1 MHFTGTIT
9 PFAGD
14 ARARRHSPARLAT
27 SAKSAA
33 ATPLNWASVG
43 GVEGRDAL
51 MPVCGPTRA
60 GAEDKTTLRTPKV
73 RARGVLAMAVLVS
86 VSVQAEPQ
94 KFRAQEALSQC
105 WTPEAL
111 SGTPK
116 EKRIEK
122 NVERAYKGLPAGQP
136 RTTRLP
142 EQWRG
147 VIRRVDLPPGVMKVA
162 LTFDLCEQPHEIAG
176 YDGAIVDLLR
186 ETHTRAT
193 FFAGG
198 KWIANHDERARQLI
212 ADPLF
217 DVGNHGWEHRN
228 LRLARGQRLLDEI
241 NAPQLAYGKVYAG
254 LVRDQCV
261 APDRSER
268 VREISPQPGLP
279 WLFRFPFGACDAQ
292 SLRAVADAGLLAIQ
306 WDLSSGD
313 PMRHLSAAHMASAV
327 VHGARPGSIVLFHA
341 NGRGWQTAQ
350 ALRVAIPALRA
361 RGFELV
367 TVSDLLNTEGAR
379 PVMNQICY
387 DARPGD
393 TNRYDNI
400 AKRLEA
406 TYDAFDVTFGSR
418 SPKNKAKAGE
428 PVVVSPPF
436 RIEEGLG
443 YK

>member
-1 MHFTGTIT
+1 
-9 PFAGD
+9 
-14 ARARRHSPARLAT
+14 
-27 SAKSAA
+27 
-33 ATPLNWASVG
+33 
-43 GVEGRDAL
+43 

-60 GAEDKTTLRTPKV
+60 GPVDK
-73 RARGVLAMAVLVS
+73 RATRIPRVCAVGVTGMAILVLLS
-86 VSVQAEPQ
+86 GQAEPP
-94 KFRAQEALSQC
+94 KSRAPEALRQC

-111 SGTPK
+111 GGNPR
-116 EKRIEK
+116 EKRIEQ
-122 NVERAYKGLPAGQP
+122 NIERAYKRLPAGQP
-136 RTTRLP
+136 RATRLP

-176 YDGAIVDLLR
+176 YDSAIVDLLR
-186 ETHTRAT
+186 ETNTRAT

-198 KWIANHDERARQLI
+198 KWIANHEERARQLI

-217 DVGNHGWEHRN
+217 EVGNHTWEHRN
-228 LRLARGQRLLDEI
+228 LRRARGQRLLDEI

-261 APDRSER
+261 APDRAEK
-268 VREISPQPGLP
+268 VQGISAQPGQP
-279 WLFRFPFGACDAQ
+279 WLFRFPFGACDAE

-313 PMRHLSAAHMASAV
+313 PMRSLSAAHMANAV

-350 ALRVAIPALRA
+350 ALRVIIPALRA

-379 PVMNQICY
+379 PVISQICY

-393 TNRYDNI
+393 TNRYDNM
-400 AKRLEA
+400 AKGLEA
-406 TYDAFDVTFGSR
+406 IYDAFDMTFGSG
-418 SPKNKAKAGE
+418 SPKNRAKAGE
-428 PVVVSPPF
+428 PVLVVPPTPAI
-436 RIEEGLG
+436 RNEGGLG
-443 YK
+443 QKFGGDDRGAR